1 MVAEWVSFNLIGTE
15 GQDWARGY
23 AAARKYAQREGH
35 LRVPFDHE
43 EGPAR
48 DTVQPLGHWIS
59 EQRKASGRAPWTA
72 PA

>member
-1 MVAEWVSFNLIGTE
+1 MVAERVSFNLIGTE

-35 LRVPFDHE
+35 LRVPFDHK

-48 DTVQPLGHWIS
+48 DTL
-59 EQRKASGRAPWTA
+59 
-72 PA
+72 